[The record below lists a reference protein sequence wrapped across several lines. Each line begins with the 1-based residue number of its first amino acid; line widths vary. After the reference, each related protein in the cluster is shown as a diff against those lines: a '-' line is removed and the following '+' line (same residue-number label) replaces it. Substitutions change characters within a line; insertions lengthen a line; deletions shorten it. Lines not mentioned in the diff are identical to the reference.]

1 MNLGDTLEHYFTNNK
16 DLRSEMRTINFE
28 KNGIVFTFFSDLG
41 VFSKDHID
49 YGSRLLVECVLK
61 NYNSCESILDVGC
74 GYGFIGIV
82 LSKIFDCKCL
92 MVDVNE
98 RAIHLCEK
106 NISKNKVL
114 GKVIMSN
121 CYENV
126 CDKYDLIVSN
136 PPIRAGKKVVLSIL
150 KDASKFLKFDGSLWF
165 VMRKDQGAK
174 SIIKELSLQYNCEVV
189 TKSKGFY
196 VIKAKNR

>member
-61 NYNSCESILDVGC
+61 NYNSCEGILDVGC

>member
-49 YGSRLLVECVLK
+49 YGSRLLADSILNGCD
-61 NYNSCESILDVGC
+61 SCESILDVGC

-114 GKVIMSN
+114 GKVILSN

>member
-1 MNLGDTLEHYFTNNK
+1 
-16 DLRSEMRTINFE
+16 MRTINFE

-150 KDASKFLKFDGSLWF
+150 KDASKFLKCDGSLWF

>member
-1 MNLGDTLEHYFTNNK
+1 MEHYFTNNK
-16 DLRSEMRTINFE
+16 DLKSEMRTINFE

-49 YGSRLLVECVLK
+49 YGSRLLVDCVL
-61 NYNSCESILDVGC
+61 NNCDSCESILDVGC

-114 GKVIMSN
+114 GKVILSN

-150 KDASKFLKFDGSLWF
+150 KDASKFLNFDGSLWF

>member
-1 MNLGDTLEHYFTNNK
+1 
-16 DLRSEMRTINFE
+16 
-28 KNGIVFTFFSDLG
+28 
-41 VFSKDHID
+41 
-49 YGSRLLVECVLK
+49 
-61 NYNSCESILDVGC
+61 
-74 GYGFIGIV
+74 
-82 LSKIFDCKCL
+82 
-92 MVDVNE
+92 
-98 RAIHLCEK
+98 
-106 NISKNKVL
+106 
-114 GKVIMSN
+114 MSN

-126 CDKYDLIVSN
+126 WDKYDLIVSN

-150 KDASKFLKFDGSLWF
+150 KDAGNFLKSDGSLWF

>member
-1 MNLGDTLEHYFTNNK
+1 
-16 DLRSEMRTINFE
+16 MRTINFE

-49 YGSRLLVECVLK
+49 YGSRLLVDSILHNCD
-61 NYNSCESILDVGC
+61 SCENILDVGC

-82 LSKIFDCKCL
+82 LSKIFSCQCL

-98 RAIHLCEK
+98 RALHLCNK
-106 NISKNKVL
+106 NITKNKVL
-114 GKVIMSN
+114 GKSLFSN

-126 CDKYDLIVSN
+126 SDKFDLIVSN

-150 KDASKFLKFDGSLWF
+150 KDASNFLNLDGSLWF

-174 SIIKELSLQYNCEVV
+174 SILKELSLQYNCEVID
-189 TKSKGFY
+189 KSKGFY

>member
-1 MNLGDTLEHYFTNNK
+1 MEHYFTNNK

-150 KDASKFLKFDGSLWF
+150 KDASKFLKCDGSLWF

>member
-49 YGSRLLVECVLK
+49 YGSKLLVDSILNGCD
-61 NYNSCESILDVGC
+61 SCESILDVGC

-106 NISKNKVL
+106 NICKNKVL
-114 GKVIMSN
+114 GKVILSN

-150 KDASKFLKFDGSLWF
+150 KDASKFLKCDGSLWF